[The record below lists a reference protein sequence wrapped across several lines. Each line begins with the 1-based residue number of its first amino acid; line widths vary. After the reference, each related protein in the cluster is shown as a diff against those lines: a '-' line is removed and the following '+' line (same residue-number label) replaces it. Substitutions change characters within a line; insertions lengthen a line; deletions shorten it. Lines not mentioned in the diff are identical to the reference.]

1 MFNAP
6 KLTNAGKALYY
17 DNMAGTQI
25 VFTTIQLGSGN
36 ISGPIAPMTALVTP
50 VVTINAEAKSVSGQY
65 AEISG
70 HFSNAQLTD
79 GFYFREIGVFA
90 ADPDYPN
97 DRGKDILYCYQNAYD
112 TADFIPVASVETV
125 EKNITIPV
133 IIGDAAAVSCTLSRS
148 LILASMEDLDN
159 HNKNQNAHEDL
170 RKALEKKQEKITVNG
185 LLKGDGKGGVSAQR
199 FDTKPTKDSGNL
211 LTSGAVA
218 AAMDAA
224 AALTSAAEYSAA
236 MTYAVGAYCTKDG
249 KLYRCTSAIP
259 QAEAWNAA
267 HWTATTMGAEL
278 VAIYTTLANKAPATH
293 ADRHAKGGADP
304 ITPESIGAASDDYL
318 NSNKQNGVAAYGEVE
333 RGGWYRI
340 VNGSSYAGGILS
352 LYHSYYSGGPTS
364 LKFLVTMNTG
374 IPEIN
379 CIDYPISPFRYETPI
394 ENVRL
399 VKGID
404 EYNLYM
410 DVFYKSVGRNG
421 LFINFVN
428 MGQMPA
434 SVQKPVF
441 IAENDVLPDGET
453 LIATMEFQ
461 NPPMVVGKE
470 YRTTERYLGRP
481 VYTIAFDF
489 GALPASGYKI
499 LYAPAAANISDIVA
513 YGGYTSGGT
522 AFPCLTAEGCSNGVS
537 PHDIRCAA
545 VKNVS
550 GGIAVSIGV
559 SEDRSA
565 ETATVWAK
573 YTKTTE

>member
-159 HNKNQNAHEDL
+159 HNKNRNAHEDL
-170 RKALEKKQEKITVNG
+170 RTALEKKQEKITVNG
-185 LLKGDGKGGVSAQR
+185 LLKGDGKGGISAQQ

-218 AAMDAA
+218 TAMDVA

-236 MTYAVGAYCTKDG
+236 ATYAVGAYCTKGG
-249 KLYRCTSAIP
+249 KLYRCTVAIP

-267 HWTATTMGAEL
+267 HWTETTIGAEL
-278 VAIYTTLANKAPATH
+278 VAIYTTLANKAPAGYGLGSDSGHLITA
-293 ADRHAKGGADP
+293 ADDLDTIIKNGTYQWGNYLPKNAPTKYCKMRVWCGAGWASQETMSAYAD
-304 ITPESIGAASDDYL
+304 EKDSIRRRVL
-318 NSNKQNGVAAYGEVE
+318 NNGV
-333 RGGWYRI
+333 W
-340 VNGSSYAGGILS
+340 
-352 LYHSYYSGGPTS
+352 GP
-364 LKFLVTMNTG
+364 FEWV
-374 IPEIN
+374 
-379 CIDYPISPFRYETPI
+379 
-394 ENVRL
+394 
-399 VKGID
+399 
-404 EYNLYM
+404 
-410 DVFYKSVGRNG
+410 
-421 LFINFVN
+421 
-428 MGQMPA
+428 
-434 SVQKPVF
+434 
-441 IAENDVLPDGET
+441 
-453 LIATMEFQ
+453 
-461 NPPMVVGKE
+461 NPPMQLGVE
-470 YRTTERYLGRP
+470 YRTTERYLGKP
-481 VYTIAFDF
+481 VHIITFDF

-513 YGGYTSGGT
+513 YGGYTNGGT

-537 PHDIRCAA
+537 PYDIRCAA
-545 VKNVS
+545 VKNIS
-550 GGIAVSIGV
+550 GGIAVSVGV
-559 SEDRSA
+559 SKDRSA
-565 ETATVWAK
+565 ETATVWVK
-573 YTKTTE
+573 YTKNTE

>member
-90 ADPDYPN
+90 ANPDYPN

-159 HNKNQNAHEDL
+159 HNKNKNAHEDI
-170 RKALEKKQEKITVNG
+170 RQALTKKQEEITVNG
-185 LLKGDGKGGVSAQR
+185 LLKGDGKGGISAQK

-218 AAMDAA
+218 TAMDVA

-236 MTYAVGAYCTKDG
+236 ATYAVGAYCTKGG
-249 KLYRCTSAIP
+249 KLYRCTVAIP

-278 VAIYTTLANKAPATH
+278 VAIYTTLANKANSTH
-293 ADRHAKGGADP
+293 AAKHAKGGTDP
-304 ITPESIGAASDDYL
+304 ITLESIGAVGYDAVQSLTDEQKNKGRANIGAAKSSHNHDDRYYTEAEMNTKLAGKSDTSHNHEGRVIQPTSIELSPGASAGHGGYIDFHFNSDAADYTSRIYEHVKGVLKYNGHGIVSTANIVALL
-318 NSNKQNGVAAYGEVE
+318 NVNIIFEKGFATYKNSAIKGSSVTFVQWRAGAVSTLTDSVLSTTPQNGSMIIIAKGLGSNPSVTLP
-333 RGGWYRI
+333 
-340 VNGSSYAGGILS
+340 VNIL
-352 LYHSYYSGGPTS
+352 
-364 LKFLVTMNTG
+364 
-374 IPEIN
+374 IIN
-379 CIDYPISPFRYETPI
+379 
-394 ENVRL
+394 L
-399 VKGID
+399 
-404 EYNLYM
+404 
-410 DVFYKSVGRNG
+410 
-421 LFINFVN
+421 
-428 MGQMPA
+428 
-434 SVQKPVF
+434 
-441 IAENDVLPDGET
+441 
-453 LIATMEFQ
+453 
-461 NPPMVVGKE
+461 
-470 YRTTERYLGRP
+470 
-481 VYTIAFDF
+481 
-489 GALPASGYKI
+489 
-499 LYAPAAANISDIVA
+499 
-513 YGGYTSGGT
+513 
-522 AFPCLTAEGCSNGVS
+522 
-537 PHDIRCAA
+537 
-545 VKNVS
+545 
-550 GGIAVSIGV
+550 
-559 SEDRSA
+559 
-565 ETATVWAK
+565 
-573 YTKTTE
+573 

>member
-90 ADPDYPN
+90 ANPDYPN

-170 RKALEKKQEKITVNG
+170 RKALEKKQEKITVSG
-185 LLKGDGKGGVSAQR
+185 LLKGDGKGGISAQQ

-236 MTYAVGAYCTKDG
+236 MTYAQGAYCTKDG
-249 KLYRCTSAIP
+249 KLYRCTVAIP

-278 VAIYTTLANKAPATH
+278 VAIYTTLANKAP
-293 ADRHAKGGADP
+293 GGF
-304 ITPESIGAASDDYL
+304 GL
-318 NSNKQNGVAAYGEVE
+318 
-333 RGGWYRI
+333 
-340 VNGSSYAGGILS
+340 
-352 LYHSYYSGGPTS
+352 
-364 LKFLVTMNTG
+364 G
-374 IPEIN
+374 IPANLANGDVNERHGNGFYEWGSIKPKN
-379 CIDYPISPFRYETPI
+379 APTLLRGEGTYMYMFEFGDDAGFTQIMGCYIQTSPGLICRQAFA
-394 ENVRL
+394 
-399 VKGID
+399 
-404 EYNLYM
+404 
-410 DVFYKSVGRNG
+410 KSG
-421 LFINFVN
+421 
-428 MGQMPA
+428 
-434 SVQKPVF
+434 SVQF
-441 IAENDVLPDGET
+441 AEWEW
-453 LIATMEFQ
+453 I
-461 NPPMVVGKE
+461 NPPMALNTE
-470 YRTTERYLGRP
+470 YRTTERYMGRSVYKKLVALGEAP
-481 VYTIAFDF
+481 STKGTKEIFPFGEDYSVGTYNVFSVDAHLSNYANDGGWTITTPHF
-489 GALPASGYKI
+489 SI
-499 LYAPAAANISDIVA
+499 
-513 YGGYTSGGT
+513 
-522 AFPCLTAEGCSNGVS
+522 NGELVT
-537 PHDIRCAA
+537 DIRF
-545 VKNVS
+545 S
-550 GGIAVSIGV
+550 GVRIDFYSSGMTGYYGFALL
-559 SEDRSA
+559 
-565 ETATVWAK
+565 K
-573 YTKTTE
+573 YTKLNE

>member
-65 AEISG
+65 AEIAG

-133 IIGDAAAVSCTLSRS
+133 IIGDATAVSCTLSRS

-159 HNKNQNAHEDL
+159 HNKNKNAHEDI
-170 RKALEKKQEKITVNG
+170 RQALTKKQEKITVNG
-185 LLKGDGKGGVSAQR
+185 LLKGDGKGGISAQQ

-224 AALTSAAEYSAA
+224 TALTSAAEYSAA
-236 MTYAVGAYCTKDG
+236 MTYAVGTYCTKAG
-249 KLYRCTSAIP
+249 KLYRCTVAIP

-278 VAIYTTLANKAPATH
+278 VAIYTTLANKAP
-293 ADRHAKGGADP
+293 GGY
-304 ITPESIGAASDDYL
+304 GL
-318 NSNKQNGVAAYGEVE
+318 GGEVADAPKDSE
-333 RGGWYRI
+333 DWPDANLITATGFYRAFRNLPYGGWNY
-340 VNGSSYAGGILS
+340 VTHLQYGTTNALQFSAYAS
-352 LYHSYYSGGPTS
+352 
-364 LKFLVTMNTG
+364 
-374 IPEIN
+374 
-379 CIDYPISPFRYETPI
+379 
-394 ENVRL
+394 
-399 VKGID
+399 
-404 EYNLYM
+404 
-410 DVFYKSVGRNG
+410 
-421 LFINFVN
+421 
-428 MGQMPA
+428 
-434 SVQKPVF
+434 
-441 IAENDVLPDGET
+441 GET
-453 LIATMEFQ
+453 YALREKIQ
-461 NPPMVVGKE
+461 NVWGDWDYINPAMRAGFE
-470 YRTTERYLGRP
+470 YRTTERYLGKP
-481 VYTIAFDF
+481 VYTMAFSF
-489 GALPASGYKI
+489 GALPNASDKAVAMPGTDGTCKIIEIHGYASNEMSLPGVSGLSEALQVTLTGIGNKAYI
-499 LYAPAAANISDIVA
+499 KTGADRSSATATIVA
-513 YGGYTSGGT
+513 
-522 AFPCLTAEGCSNGVS
+522 
-537 PHDIRCAA
+537 
-545 VKNVS
+545 
-550 GGIAVSIGV
+550 
-559 SEDRSA
+559 
-565 ETATVWAK
+565 K
-573 YTKTTE
+573 YIKSTD

>member
-70 HFSNAQLTD
+70 HFSNAQLAD

-170 RKALEKKQEKITVNG
+170 RKALEKKQEKITVSG
-185 LLKGDGKGGVSAQR
+185 LLKGDGKGGISAQQ

-218 AAMDAA
+218 TAMDAA

-249 KLYRCTSAIP
+249 KLYRCTVAIP
-259 QAEAWNAA
+259 QAEAWNAD
-267 HWTATTMGAEL
+267 HWTETTIGAEL
-278 VAIYTTLANKAPATH
+278 VAIYTTLANKAP
-293 ADRHAKGGADP
+293 DGFGLGGNAKVL
-304 ITPESIGAASDDYL
+304 TASDNVDDLKASGWYTW
-318 NSNKQNGVAAYGEVE
+318 SWEPNKQPAGLPSEAEFHVGLIRVDGASGPNASQTIYFVKSDPSENAGDQCVIQRMGIINGTWNAWEWV
-333 RGGWYRI
+333 
-340 VNGSSYAGGILS
+340 
-352 LYHSYYSGGPTS
+352 
-364 LKFLVTMNTG
+364 
-374 IPEIN
+374 
-379 CIDYPISPFRYETPI
+379 
-394 ENVRL
+394 
-399 VKGID
+399 
-404 EYNLYM
+404 
-410 DVFYKSVGRNG
+410 
-421 LFINFVN
+421 
-428 MGQMPA
+428 
-434 SVQKPVF
+434 
-441 IAENDVLPDGET
+441 
-453 LIATMEFQ
+453 
-461 NPPMVVGKE
+461 NPPMTLGTE
-470 YRTTERYLGRP
+470 YRTTERYMGRSVYKKLVALGEAP
-481 VYTIAFDF
+481 STKGTKEIFPFGEDYSVGTYNVFSVDAHLSNYANDGGWTITTPHF
-489 GALPASGYKI
+489 SI
-499 LYAPAAANISDIVA
+499 
-513 YGGYTSGGT
+513 
-522 AFPCLTAEGCSNGVS
+522 NGELVT
-537 PHDIRCAA
+537 DIRF
-545 VKNVS
+545 S
-550 GGIAVSIGV
+550 GVRIDFYSSGMTGYYGFALL
-559 SEDRSA
+559 
-565 ETATVWAK
+565 K
-573 YTKTTE
+573 YTKLNE

>member
-170 RKALEKKQEKITVNG
+170 RKALEKKQEKITVSG
-185 LLKGDGKGGVSAQR
+185 LLKGDGKGGISAQQ

-249 KLYRCTSAIP
+249 KLYRCTVAIL

-267 HWTATTMGAEL
+267 HWTATTVGAEL
-278 VAIYTTLANKAPATH
+278 VAIYTTLANKAPGGFGLGGNAKWLTE
-293 ADRHAKGGADP
+293 ADDVNAISESGWYAWDSPH
-304 ITPESIGAASDDYL
+304 TPKNAINLAYSTIMRVDAQNAVVNVKTIYGVAENLLGAAIVARNMTYGSHISDW
-318 NSNKQNGVAAYGEVE
+318 E
-333 RGGWYRI
+333 
-340 VNGSSYAGGILS
+340 
-352 LYHSYYSGGPTS
+352 
-364 LKFLVTMNTG
+364 
-374 IPEIN
+374 
-379 CIDYPISPFRYETPI
+379 YE
-394 ENVRL
+394 
-399 VKGID
+399 
-404 EYNLYM
+404 
-410 DVFYKSVGRNG
+410 
-421 LFINFVN
+421 
-428 MGQMPA
+428 
-434 SVQKPVF
+434 
-441 IAENDVLPDGET
+441 
-453 LIATMEFQ
+453 
-461 NPPMVVGKE
+461 NPPMTFGVE
-470 YRTTERYLGRP
+470 YRTTERCLGKP
-481 VYTIAFDF
+481 VYVKTVDF
-489 GALPASGYKI
+489 GALPNASYKFVGIENGASIIRASGI
-499 LYAPAAANISDIVA
+499 A
-513 YGGYTSGGT
+513 
-522 AFPCLTAEGCSNGVS
+522 SNGKTI
-537 PHDIRCAA
+537 P
-545 VKNVS
+545 
-550 GGIAVSIGV
+550 GSIGASQREQV
-559 SEDRSA
+559 LCMGSGNSVEIITYADASSL
-565 ETATVWAK
+565 TATVTAW
-573 YTKTTE
+573 YTKTAD

>member
-36 ISGPIAPMTALVTP
+36 ILGPIAPMTALVTP

-159 HNKNQNAHEDL
+159 HNKNQNAHEDI
-170 RKALEKKQEKITVNG
+170 RQALTEKQDKITVNG
-185 LLKGDGKGGVSAQR
+185 LLKGDGKGGISAQQ

-236 MTYAVGAYCTKDG
+236 ATYAQGAYCTKDG
-249 KLYRCTSAIP
+249 KLYRCTAAIP

-267 HWTATTMGAEL
+267 HWTETTVGAEL
-278 VAIYTTLANKAPATH
+278 VAIYTTLANKAP
-293 ADRHAKGGADP
+293 GGFGLGA
-304 ITPESIGAASDDYL
+304 IWNQAPENDANQIPGTGWFIASK
-318 NSNKQNGVAAYGEVE
+318 NVPA
-333 RGGWYRI
+333 GGWWIIQEITDGTVVRYQ
-340 VNGSSYAGGILS
+340 YAFN
-352 LYHSYYSGGPTS
+352 
-364 LKFLVTMNTG
+364 K
-374 IPEIN
+374 
-379 CIDYPISPFRYETPI
+379 
-394 ENVRL
+394 
-399 VKGID
+399 
-404 EYNLYM
+404 EYN
-410 DVFYKSVGRNG
+410 SG
-421 LFINFVN
+421 LP
-428 MGQMPA
+428 G
-434 SVQKPVF
+434 
-441 IAENDVLPDGET
+441 T
-453 LIATMEFQ
+453 LVCLRSKQQNKDWFPWEWI
-461 NPPMVVGKE
+461 NPPMKLNTE
-470 YRTTERYLGRP
+470 YRTTERYTGRSVYKKLVALGEAP
-481 VYTIAFDF
+481 STKGTKEIFPFGEDYSAGTYNVFSVDAHLSNSVNDGGWTITTPYF
-489 GALPASGYKI
+489 
-499 LYAPAAANISDIVA
+499 NI
-513 YGGYTSGGT
+513 
-522 AFPCLTAEGCSNGVS
+522 NGELVT
-537 PHDIRCAA
+537 DIRF
-545 VKNVS
+545 S
-550 GGIAVSIGV
+550 GRRIDFYSTGQAGYYGFVLL
-559 SEDRSA
+559 
-565 ETATVWAK
+565 K
-573 YTKTTE
+573 YTKEAD

>member
-6 KLTNAGKALYY
+6 KLTNDGKALYY

-70 HFSNAQLTD
+70 HFSNAQLAD

-170 RKALEKKQEKITVNG
+170 RKALEKKQEKITVSG
-185 LLKGDGKGGVSAQR
+185 LLKSDGKGGISAQQ

-218 AAMDAA
+218 AAMDAD

-249 KLYRCTSAIP
+249 KLYRCTVAIP

-267 HWTATTMGAEL
+267 HWVETTMGAEL
-278 VAIYTTLANKAPATH
+278 VAIYTTLANKAP
-293 ADRHAKGGADP
+293 GGFGLGAIWNQAPENDANQIP
-304 ITPESIGAASDDYL
+304 GTGWFVAHQNTPNSGWWIIQEITDGTAVRYQYAF
-318 NSNKQNGVAAYGEVE
+318 NK
-333 RGGWYRI
+333 
-340 VNGSSYAGGILS
+340 
-352 LYHSYYSGGPTS
+352 
-364 LKFLVTMNTG
+364 
-374 IPEIN
+374 
-379 CIDYPISPFRYETPI
+379 
-394 ENVRL
+394 
-399 VKGID
+399 
-404 EYNLYM
+404 EYNSGVPGTIVCLRSKQQNK
-410 DVFYKSVGRNG
+410 DWFPWEW
-421 LFINFVN
+421 I
-428 MGQMPA
+428 
-434 SVQKPVF
+434 
-441 IAENDVLPDGET
+441 
-453 LIATMEFQ
+453 
-461 NPPMVVGKE
+461 NPPMDLNTE
-470 YRTTERYLGRP
+470 YRTTERYMGRSVYKKLVALGEAP
-481 VYTIAFDF
+481 STKGTKEIFPFGEDYNAGTYNVFSVDAHISNAPSDAGWTITMPYFDNGNLTVNIVF
-489 GALPASGYKI
+489 SGRRIDFYSSGMAGYYGFAL
-499 LYAPAAANISDIVA
+499 L
-513 YGGYTSGGT
+513 
-522 AFPCLTAEGCSNGVS
+522 
-537 PHDIRCAA
+537 
-545 VKNVS
+545 
-550 GGIAVSIGV
+550 
-559 SEDRSA
+559 
-565 ETATVWAK
+565 K
-573 YTKTTE
+573 YTKEAD

>member
-70 HFSNAQLTD
+70 HFSNAQLAD

-170 RKALEKKQEKITVNG
+170 RKALEKKQEKITVSG
-185 LLKGDGKGGVSAQR
+185 LLKGDGKGGISAQQ

-218 AAMDAA
+218 TAMDAA

-249 KLYRCTSAIP
+249 KLYRCTVAIP
-259 QAEAWNAA
+259 QAEAWNAD
-267 HWTATTMGAEL
+267 HWTETTIGAEL
-278 VAIYTTLANKAPATH
+278 VAIYTTLANKAPAGYGLGSDSGHLITA
-293 ADRHAKGGADP
+293 ADDLDTIIKNGTYQWGNYLPKNAPTKYCKMRVWCGAGWASQETMSAYAGEKD
-304 ITPESIGAASDDYL
+304 SIRRRAL
-318 NSNKQNGVAAYGEVE
+318 NNGV
-333 RGGWYRI
+333 W
-340 VNGSSYAGGILS
+340 
-352 LYHSYYSGGPTS
+352 GP
-364 LKFLVTMNTG
+364 FEWV
-374 IPEIN
+374 
-379 CIDYPISPFRYETPI
+379 
-394 ENVRL
+394 
-399 VKGID
+399 
-404 EYNLYM
+404 
-410 DVFYKSVGRNG
+410 
-421 LFINFVN
+421 
-428 MGQMPA
+428 
-434 SVQKPVF
+434 
-441 IAENDVLPDGET
+441 
-453 LIATMEFQ
+453 
-461 NPPMVVGKE
+461 NPPMQLGVE
-470 YRTTERYLGRP
+470 YRTTERYLGKP
-481 VYTIAFDF
+481 VHIITFDF

-513 YGGYTSGGT
+513 YGGYTNGGT

-537 PHDIRCAA
+537 PYDIRCAA
-545 VKNVS
+545 VKNIS
-550 GGIAVSIGV
+550 GGIAVSVGV
-559 SEDRSA
+559 SKDRSA
-565 ETATVWAK
+565 ETATVWVK
-573 YTKTTE
+573 YTKNTE

>member
-70 HFSNAQLTD
+70 HFSNAQLAD

-170 RKALEKKQEKITVNG
+170 RKALEKKQEKITVSG
-185 LLKGDGKGGVSAQR
+185 LLKGDGKGGISAQQ

-218 AAMDAA
+218 TAMDAA

-249 KLYRCTSAIP
+249 KLYRCTVAIP
-259 QAEAWNAA
+259 QAEAWNAD
-267 HWTATTMGAEL
+267 HWTETTIGAEL
-278 VAIYTTLANKAPATH
+278 VAIYTTLANKAP
-293 ADRHAKGGADP
+293 GGFGLGNISGRTANSFSE
-304 ITPESIGAASDDYL
+304 ITGYGFYRIPSESGFAPDASSNWGAVYIGANLS
-318 NSNKQNGVAAYGEVE
+318 YGTLL
-333 RGGWYRI
+333 
-340 VNGSSYAGGILS
+340 YARNNALMAVRSVSEGKVG
-352 LYHSYYSGGPTS
+352 
-364 LKFLVTMNTG
+364 
-374 IPEIN
+374 
-379 CIDYPISPFRYETPI
+379 PI
-394 ENVRL
+394 EWV
-399 VKGID
+399 
-404 EYNLYM
+404 
-410 DVFYKSVGRNG
+410 
-421 LFINFVN
+421 
-428 MGQMPA
+428 
-434 SVQKPVF
+434 
-441 IAENDVLPDGET
+441 
-453 LIATMEFQ
+453 
-461 NPPMVVGKE
+461 NPPMAVGVE
-470 YRTTERYLGRP
+470 YRTTERFQGKP
-481 VYTIAFDF
+481 VYVKTINMGNLPGNSVKQVNFQNRNVVDKIVSITGQCTSDSGVGISMPYHTGSGPNLETVIYIGAATIGTAQIVTFLKDF
-489 GALPASGYKI
+489 SGYKDACI
-499 LYAPAAANISDIVA
+499 
-513 YGGYTSGGT
+513 
-522 AFPCLTAEGCSNGVS
+522 
-537 PHDIRCAA
+537 
-545 VKNVS
+545 
-550 GGIAVSIGV
+550 
-559 SEDRSA
+559 
-565 ETATVWAK
+565 TVK
-573 YTKTTE
+573 YTKLAD

>member
-17 DNMAGTQI
+17 DNMAGTRI

-65 AEISG
+65 AEIAG
-70 HFSNAQLTD
+70 HFSNAQLAD

-170 RKALEKKQEKITVNG
+170 RKAIEKKQEKITVNG
-185 LLKGDGKGGVSAQR
+185 LLKGDGKGGISAQK

-236 MTYAVGAYCTKDG
+236 MTYAQGAYCTKAG
-249 KLYRCTSAIP
+249 KLYRCTVAIP

-267 HWTATTMGAEL
+267 HWVETTMGAEL
-278 VAIYTTLANKAPATH
+278 VAIYTTLANNDPRQWGLGTTNIGGESYDANNCAKNGWYICNVNTPNGAWWYVFTAANYSNAVIVQKAWH
-293 ADRHAKGGADP
+293 
-304 ITPESIGAASDDYL
+304 Y
-318 NSNKQNGVAAYGEVE
+318 NSGKVIECMRMGWLDVSVD
-333 RGGWYRI
+333 RGGGWQ
-340 VNGSSYAGGILS
+340 
-352 LYHSYYSGGPTS
+352 PW
-364 LKFLVTMNTG
+364 
-374 IPEIN
+374 
-379 CIDYPISPFRYETPI
+379 
-394 ENVRL
+394 
-399 VKGID
+399 
-404 EYNLYM
+404 EY
-410 DVFYKSVGRNG
+410 V
-421 LFINFVN
+421 
-428 MGQMPA
+428 
-434 SVQKPVF
+434 
-441 IAENDVLPDGET
+441 
-453 LIATMEFQ
+453 
-461 NPPMVVGKE
+461 NPPMLIDVE
-470 YRTTERYLGRP
+470 YRTTERYLDKP
-481 VYTIAFDF
+481 VYTMAVDC
-489 GALPASGYKI
+489 GAI
-499 LYAPAAANISDIVA
+499 
-513 YGGYTSGGT
+513 TSGMQKDVSKSLPVLDVLSCNGVIH
-522 AFPCLTAEGCSNGVS
+522 ENSNGHNQATPFDYSTTNGTKYSVT
-537 PHDIRCAA
+537 
-545 VKNVS
+545 V
-550 GGIAVSIGV
+550 
-559 SEDRSA
+559 SA
-565 ETATVWAK
+565 EAHKQVERDLLIIYITSDWNVTGRVCAIVR
-573 YTKTTE
+573 YTKETD

>member
-70 HFSNAQLTD
+70 HFSNAQLAD

-170 RKALEKKQEKITVNG
+170 RKALEKKQEKITVSG
-185 LLKGDGKGGVSAQR
+185 LLKGDGKGGISAQQ

-218 AAMDAA
+218 TAMAAA

-249 KLYRCTSAIP
+249 KLYRCTVAIP
-259 QAEAWNAA
+259 QAEAWNAD
-267 HWTATTMGAEL
+267 HWTETTIGAEL
-278 VAIYTTLANKAPATH
+278 VAIYTTLANNDPRQWGLGTTNIHVESRDANNCMENGWYICNVNTPTGAWWYVFTAANYSNAVIVQKAW
-293 ADRHAKGGADP
+293 
-304 ITPESIGAASDDYL
+304 YY
-318 NSNKQNGVAAYGEVE
+318 NSGKVIECMRLGWLDVSVD
-333 RGGWYRI
+333 RGGGWQPWEY
-340 VNGSSYAGGILS
+340 VNLPMAL
-352 LYHSYYSGGPTS
+352 
-364 LKFLVTMNTG
+364 NT
-374 IPEIN
+374 
-379 CIDYPISPFRYETPI
+379 
-394 ENVRL
+394 
-399 VKGID
+399 
-404 EYNLYM
+404 
-410 DVFYKSVGRNG
+410 
-421 LFINFVN
+421 
-428 MGQMPA
+428 
-434 SVQKPVF
+434 
-441 IAENDVLPDGET
+441 
-453 LIATMEFQ
+453 
-461 NPPMVVGKE
+461 E
-470 YRTTERYLGRP
+470 YRTTERYLGKP
-481 VYTIAFDF
+481 VYCKVVDF
-489 GALPASGYKI
+489 GTAPNNDTKNVSLSGM
-499 LYAPAAANISDIVA
+499 NIDEVCDAIFHYYVPS
-513 YGGYTSGGT
+513 SGENGVMT
-522 AFPCLTAEGCSNGVS
+522 CHPYFTGLLVSNGVIQ
-537 PHDIRCAA
+537 IRTNA
-545 VKNVS
+545 
-550 GGIAVSIGV
+550 
-559 SEDRSA
+559 DR
-565 ETATVWAK
+565 TNTNFYVTIK
-573 YTKTTE
+573 YTKITD

>member
-70 HFSNAQLTD
+70 HFSNAQLAD

-97 DRGKDILYCYQNAYD
+97 DRGKDKLYCYQNAYD

-159 HNKNQNAHEDL
+159 HNKNKNAHEDI
-170 RKALEKKQEKITVNG
+170 RQALTKKQEKITVNG
-185 LLKGDGKGGVSAQR
+185 LLKGDGKGGISAQK

-218 AAMDAA
+218 TAMDVA

-236 MTYAVGAYCTKDG
+236 ATYAVGAYCTKGG
-249 KLYRCTSAIP
+249 KLYRCTVAIL

-278 VAIYTTLANKAPATH
+278 VAIYTTLANNDPLQWGLGTTNIGGESYDANNCAKNGWYICNVNTPNGEWWYVFTAANYSNAVIVQKAW
-293 ADRHAKGGADP
+293 
-304 ITPESIGAASDDYL
+304 YY
-318 NSNKQNGVAAYGEVE
+318 NSGKVIECMRLGWLDVSVD
-333 RGGWYRI
+333 RGGGWQ
-340 VNGSSYAGGILS
+340 
-352 LYHSYYSGGPTS
+352 PW
-364 LKFLVTMNTG
+364 
-374 IPEIN
+374 
-379 CIDYPISPFRYETPI
+379 
-394 ENVRL
+394 
-399 VKGID
+399 
-404 EYNLYM
+404 EY
-410 DVFYKSVGRNG
+410 V
-421 LFINFVN
+421 
-428 MGQMPA
+428 
-434 SVQKPVF
+434 
-441 IAENDVLPDGET
+441 
-453 LIATMEFQ
+453 
-461 NPPMVVGKE
+461 NPPMLIDVE
-470 YRTTERYLGRP
+470 YRTTERYLDKP
-481 VYTIAFDF
+481 VYTMAVDC
-489 GALPASGYKI
+489 GAI
-499 LYAPAAANISDIVA
+499 
-513 YGGYTSGGT
+513 TSGMQKDVRKSLPVLDVLSCNGVIH
-522 AFPCLTAEGCSNGVS
+522 ENSNGHNQATPFDYSTTNGTKYSVT
-537 PHDIRCAA
+537 
-545 VKNVS
+545 V
-550 GGIAVSIGV
+550 
-559 SEDRSA
+559 SA
-565 ETATVWAK
+565 EAHKQVERDLLIIYITSDWNVTGRVCAIVR
-573 YTKTTE
+573 YTKETD